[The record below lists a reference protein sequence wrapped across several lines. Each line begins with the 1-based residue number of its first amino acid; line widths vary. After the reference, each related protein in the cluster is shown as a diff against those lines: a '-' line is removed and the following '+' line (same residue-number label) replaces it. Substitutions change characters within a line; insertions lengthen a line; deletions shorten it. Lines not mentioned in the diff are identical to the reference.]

1 MTKINFDD
9 YLNKN
14 AIEANFIMFY
24 LYKITFP
31 ISIFFY
37 KIKISPNVISIFSLL
52 FGLTSSLFLL
62 FNFKLIFT
70 LFWLFSLIL
79 DFCDGTVARLSKTK
93 SNLNFN
99 IDHYFDLIKISFF
112 FFIFSFS
119 NKNNI
124 TITLLILLIY
134 FLLFFIEILNTD
146 LAHIRNGLN
155 LTNVSNKSS
164 ILYKV
169 YTILFSFN
177 AHTLFLFLLF
187 QYNEHISIFLL
198 SYLVLILTKNFT
210 IKSYQLLTI
219 KKTQ

>member
-1 MTKINFDD
+1 MTKINFED

-24 LYKITFP
+24 LYKLTFP

-37 KIKISPNVISIFSLL
+37 KKNISPNVISIFSLL
-52 FGLTSSLFLL
+52 FGVTSSLFLL
-62 FNFKLIFT
+62 FNYTFTFT

-79 DFCDGTVARLSKTK
+79 DFCDGTVARLSRTK

-112 FFIFSFS
+112 FFIFSIL
-119 NKNNI
+119 NKHNI
-124 TITLLILLIY
+124 TINLLILIIY

-146 LAHIRNGLN
+146 LTHISNSVN
-155 LTNVSNKSS
+155 LKIFYNKSS
-164 ILYKV
+164 ILYNF
-169 YTILFSFN
+169 YTILSSFN

-210 IKSYQLLTI
+210 IKWYQLLTI
-219 KKTQ
+219 KKTK